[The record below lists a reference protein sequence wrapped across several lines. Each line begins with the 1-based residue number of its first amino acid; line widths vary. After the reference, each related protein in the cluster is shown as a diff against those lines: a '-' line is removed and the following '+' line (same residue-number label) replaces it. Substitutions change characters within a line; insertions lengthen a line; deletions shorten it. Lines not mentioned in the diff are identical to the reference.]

1 MEFRARKEKR
11 RGSEKKTRENKR
23 KQEKTRENKK
33 KTRGKHIRMWSIGRM
48 FVL

>member
-1 MEFRARKEKR
+1 VLVKKKDGAVRK
-11 RGSEKKTRENKR
+11 NKR
-23 KQEKTRENKK
+23 KQDKTRENKK